1 MLSIRR
7 AKPEDVAAVVALVQ
21 SAYRGEPSR
30 AGWTTEADWLDGQR
44 TNPGEVGGIIA
55 GPESLI
61 LLVEDRDGSGSTLE
75 ASCQLARSAPGV
87 AYFGMFAVRPDRQ
100 GKGTGKLLLAEAEQY
115 ARRVWHAEVMRM
127 TVINVRAELID
138 WYARRGYRATG
149 ETEPFPY
156 GDPAFGIPKVPG
168 LKFAVL
174 TKPLS
179 GLDGDLA

>member
-7 AKPEDVAAVVALVQ
+7 ATPEDVPAVVAIVH
-21 SAYRGEPSR
+21 SAYRGELSR
-30 AGWTTEADWLDGQR
+30 AGWTTEADWIDGER

-55 GPESLI
+55 GPDSLI
-61 LLVEDRDGSGSTLE
+61 LLVEDRDGSGCTLE

-100 GKGTGKLLLAEAEQY
+100 GKGTGKLLLAEAEGF
-115 ARRVWHAEVMRM
+115 ARCVWHAEVMRM
-127 TVINVRAELID
+127 TVVNVRLELID

-156 GDPAFGIPKVPG
+156 GDPAFGIPKVPD

-174 TKPLS
+174 AKS
-179 GLDGDLA
+179 LADVG